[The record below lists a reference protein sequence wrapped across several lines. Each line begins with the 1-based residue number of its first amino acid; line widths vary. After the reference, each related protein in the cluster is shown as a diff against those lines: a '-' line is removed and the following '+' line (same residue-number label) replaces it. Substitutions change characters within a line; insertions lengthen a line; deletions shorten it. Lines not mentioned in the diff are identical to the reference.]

1 LETEI
6 TMRQA
11 ALFLVLILSAA
22 LAQAE
27 DVPKRKPGLW
37 EVKWTASRTADKL
50 HVMQMCV
57 DPATDSALQ
66 HLSGGVRKET
76 CKFSK
81 VRREGDQITI
91 EDVCR
96 RGKTTVTTQA
106 VITGKLDSAYKVE
119 SKSKYDPPR
128 GGDAEGTTSQ
138 EAHWLGP
145 CKSDQ
150 RPGDVMLASGNKFNV
165 NPKPSTSPSGK
176 TGAASGA
183 PPSGKTGAASGAPTG
198 KRSSSTRKPATSAPT
213 Q

>member
-1 LETEI
+1 MEI

-11 ALFLVLILSAA
+11 ALFLVLILAAA
-22 LAQAE
+22 LAHAD

-50 HVMQMCV
+50 HVLQMCV
-57 DPATDSALQ
+57 DPATDGALQ

-76 CKFSK
+76 CKFGK
-81 VRREGDQITI
+81 VGSEGDRITI
-91 EDVCR
+91 EAVCK

-128 GGDAEGTTSQ
+128 RGTGEGTTSQ
-138 EAHWLGP
+138 EARWLGP

-150 RPGDVMLASGNKFNV
+150 KPGDVMLASGNKFNV
-165 NPKPSTSPSGK
+165 NDKPSNTSPKGKSG
-176 TGAASGA
+176 
-183 PPSGKTGAASGAPTG
+183 PTTSTPTD
-198 KRSSSTRKPATSAPT
+198 KRSSSKSKPASSAPT